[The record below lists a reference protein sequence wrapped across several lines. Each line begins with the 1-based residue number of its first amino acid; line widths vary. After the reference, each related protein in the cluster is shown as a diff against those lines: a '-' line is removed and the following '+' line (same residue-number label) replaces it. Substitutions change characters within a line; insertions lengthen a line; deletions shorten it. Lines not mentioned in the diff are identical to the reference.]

1 MGKTP
6 RYCLWARKII
16 LSLGIMLLQLTYSC
30 PILISILSTDGGGVK
45 GYSSLLILEQLME
58 EIKRIEAGET
68 EMIAELDSVESSLS
82 CPWISCVQDPSDVEF
97 FLHHY
102 VDYFFGTSTGG

>member
-1 MGKTP
+1 
-6 RYCLWARKII
+6 
-16 LSLGIMLLQLTYSC
+16 MLT
-30 PILISILSTDGGGVK
+30 SILSTDGGGVK
-45 GYSSLLILEQLME
+45 GYSSLLILKQLME

-68 EMIAELDSVESSLS
+68 RMVDKVESSLS
-82 CPWISCVQDPSDVEF
+82 CPWTNCVQDPSDTEF

>member
-1 MGKTP
+1 
-6 RYCLWARKII
+6 
-16 LSLGIMLLQLTYSC
+16 
-30 PILISILSTDGGGVK
+30 
-45 GYSSLLILEQLME
+45 ME

-68 EMIAELDSVESSLS
+68 RMIDRIDPVESSLS
-82 CPWISCVQDPSDVEF
+82 CPWTDCVKDPSDTEF